1 MKKRLLCIVLIV
13 GMILHV
19 NTLAVSVPSE
29 SKEQEEHVAIS
40 EGIGGNSSEDAGEVV
55 ERENDVEQQ
64 EVNAKDTDV
73 EQREVNVKDADVKQQ
88 EENVEDV
95 DIEQQEDQ
103 KNSKEQSPSV
113 METSSNGAFQWYV
126 SEYGY
131 FAEDDSIE
139 DGAYPQVK
147 ELQTGEHYVFNFQ
160 ISEKV
165 DLSSI
170 SAIQLYIKAPGKTN
184 YGLELDA
191 EYDSDYRLDTYSR
204 YNVYAIQ
211 ENGTLSYYWRIKRSG
226 SWTTFSTVSLQVK
239 NKYNTIKCEGEDYV
253 TVNLFGYTEEFSSK
267 KRTIK
272 TEKLVAKENA
282 ALTYRTNHKSVSVT
296 KDGVVTIPGGFVGT
310 IVITVTAS
318 ATQSYCKT
326 EKEGTIDVYPEQPD
340 VASIVSGRATEMT
353 IKWWETTTGDG
364 FKIYYSTDPE
374 FDIYFYEYGGEGN
387 GKRVVIKN
395 NKPTGLVIKGLK
407 NNTRYYVWVTSYKLD
422 PYSGS
427 LDGMII
433 NDNRYSVKVGLPKMN
448 LSSVTTPKK
457 KYLKA
462 KWGKVSGC
470 SGYQMQI
477 SLKSNFAGAKSKKI
491 SKSKTTYTVSGFKS
505 KKKYYVRVRAY
516 EKVGKKTYYGSWSKA
531 KSVKVK

>member
-29 SKEQEEHVAIS
+29 GKEQEESVAIS
-40 EGIGGNSSEDAGEVV
+40 EGIGGNSSEYAGEVV
-55 ERENDVEQQ
+55 ERKNDVEQQ
-64 EVNAKDTDV
+64 EENAKDNDV
-73 EQREVNVKDADVKQQ
+73 EQQEVNVKDADVKQQ
-88 EENVEDV
+88 EENVKDV

-131 FAEDDSIE
+131 FAEDDRIE

-147 ELQTGEHYVFNFQ
+147 ELQTGKHYVFNFQ
-160 ISEKV
+160 MSEKV
-165 DLSSI
+165 DLTSI

-184 YGLELDA
+184 YELELDD
-191 EYDSDYRLDTYSR
+191 EFDSNYRLETYSE

-211 ENGTLSYYWRIKRSG
+211 ENGTLSYYWRIKKNE
-226 SWTTFSTVSLQVK
+226 SWTTFSTVSLQVV

-253 TVNLFGYTEEFSSK
+253 GINLFGYMEEFSSK

-272 TEKLVAKENA
+272 MEKLVAKENA

-310 IVITVTAS
+310 IVITVTAA
-318 ATQSYCKT
+318 ATQNYCKT

-340 VASIVSGRATEMT
+340 VASVVSGRATEMT
-353 IKWWETTTGDG
+353 IRWRETTTGDG

-374 FDIYFYEYGGEGN
+374 FSPYGGEGI

-395 NKPTGLVIKGLK
+395 KKMTGLVIKGLK
-407 NNTRYYVWVTSYKLD
+407 NNTRYYVWVASYKLD

-427 LDGMII
+427 LDKIS
-433 NDNRYSVKVGLPKMN
+433 DNRYSVKVGLPKMN
-448 LSSVTTPKK
+448 LSSVTTPRK

-462 KWGKVSGC
+462 KWRKVSGC